1 MTSIDR
7 VFFYM
12 THMVKL
18 TKNLE
23 LEYVGDPILYHKNDK
38 ILRYTIQ
45 DPVSCW
51 KEGEDMYVTA
61 NIRDNFSHVY
71 KLDPVTDWNGVTRD
85 KLNDIK
91 INGLSKNGRV
101 QRDRCQDLEVRAEE
115 SFSRSS
121 RTPQRIITKPRI
133 YRYRSGN
140 LRYDEVVR
148 TN

>member
-1 MTSIDR
+1 
-7 VFFYM
+7 M

-18 TKNLE
+18 TKIWNLR
-23 LEYVGDPILYHKNDK
+23 YVGDPILYHKNDK

-91 INGLSKNGRV
+91 NKW
-101 QRDRCQDLEVRAEE
+101 
-115 SFSRSS
+115 F
-121 RTPQRIITKPRI
+121 K
-133 YRYRSGN
+133 
-140 LRYDEVVR
+140 
-148 TN
+148 